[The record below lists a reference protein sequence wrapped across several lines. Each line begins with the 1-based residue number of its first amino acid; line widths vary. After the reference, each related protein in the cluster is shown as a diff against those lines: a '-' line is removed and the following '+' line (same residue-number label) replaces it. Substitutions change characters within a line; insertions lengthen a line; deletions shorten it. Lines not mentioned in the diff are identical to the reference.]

1 MHFHPCGTLVLLTAE
16 VNDLDYSNSS
26 MTRAISTGYLHY
38 SPHAEFLA
46 NIYSGDHLKLA
57 SELHLASLSFSF
69 IPSFARDDSRIDLY
83 HANRPTSS
91 SKVQMGSYGS
101 MQFQVDAN
109 AVGQYDYMVFRMET
123 SPVMLSCLNPSTRS
137 TQINR
142 VPNGMENGIPDPKMD
157 VVDSTEMQPMEQN
170 QQRSSAN
177 LDTFRGANSASRGVL
192 GHISSL
198 LESIEF
204 GHLHQFLHCRGSKY

>member
-1 MHFHPCGTLVLLTAE
+1 MISIIQILQW
-16 VNDLDYSNSS
+16 
-26 MTRAISTGYLHY
+26 RAISPGYLHY

-109 AVGQYDYMVFRMET
+109 AVGQYDYMVFPMET

-137 TQINR
+137 TQNNR
-142 VPNGMENGIPDPKMD
+142 VPNGMENGIPDPKWMSWILLKCNPWNKT
-157 VVDSTEMQPMEQN
+157 ST
-170 QQRSSAN
+170 
-177 LDTFRGANSASRGVL
+177 GAL
-192 GHISSL
+192 
-198 LESIEF
+198 
-204 GHLHQFLHCRGSKY
+204 QT

>member
-1 MHFHPCGTLVLLTAE
+1 
-16 VNDLDYSNSS
+16 
-26 MTRAISTGYLHY
+26 
-38 SPHAEFLA
+38 
-46 NIYSGDHLKLA
+46 
-57 SELHLASLSFSF
+57 
-69 IPSFARDDSRIDLY
+69 
-83 HANRPTSS
+83 
-91 SKVQMGSYGS
+91 MGSYGS

-170 QQRSSAN
+170 QHRSSAN